1 MWLLNLDSKFASLNL
16 LFGAVN
22 LSEIAYCDK
31 YSCFG
36 YGIGF
41 DTCGLSDGSSFGKNA
56 RLFGV
61 DNNFSVHADNRTKVI
76 LVLGKGLI
84 DGLDDTILTAEA
96 E

>member
-1 MWLLNLDSKFASLNL
+1 M
-16 LFGAVN
+16 
-22 LSEIAYCDK
+22 SEIAYCDK

-36 YGIGF
+36 YGIRF
-41 DTCGLSDGSSFGKNA
+41 DTCGLSDCFGKNG